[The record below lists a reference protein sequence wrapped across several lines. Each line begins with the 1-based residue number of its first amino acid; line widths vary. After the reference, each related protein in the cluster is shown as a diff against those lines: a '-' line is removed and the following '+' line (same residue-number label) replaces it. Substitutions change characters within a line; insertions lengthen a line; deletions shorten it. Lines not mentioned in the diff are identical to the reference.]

1 MMRGTDEIVAVA
13 EELLSKRF
21 GGTQSLTDIE
31 NSVDPAPP
39 LCSAPASPP
48 HHFFNNAPWY

>member
-21 GGTQSLTDIE
+21 GGTQSL
-31 NSVDPAPP
+31 SVDPAPP

-48 HHFFNNAPWY
+48 HHSFNNAPWY